1 MSRYK
6 VQVATGLFL
15 GSGTANSMSIT
26 LVGSRGESDK
36 TLLNRLGKNFAPG
49 TVNKCKVYSNQDLGP
64 INLIRLHKERY
75 LFFPEDNWFCTFV
88 LVTSP
93 QGQIYYFPC
102 YQWLEGFRTL
112 ELREGTGKLVI
123 DDNSSPL
130 LLKHPEE
137 ELKARRDAY
146 RWKVYAPGSPRCL
159 DVVTLEEMETNAKYS
174 LAKFTSFLT
183 RSAGGEGKV
192 MGHNGLQ
199 ITEGMGR
206 WGDGGEEGEQ
216 WERLKEER
224 SETEHSCLSPEYVT
238 NHWQEDS
245 FFGYQYLNGVHPV
258 FIRKCTEIPANFP
271 VTQEM
276 VAGSLGTSTT
286 LQEALKTGKIFI
298 ADYKILEGL
307 QTNVINSQT
316 QHVTASLCL
325 FYQEPSQGDLLPIA
339 IQLTQTPG
347 PESPIFLPSDSEWD
361 WMLAK
366 MWVRNSDFHV
376 HQVVSHLLY
385 THLLAEVFAM
395 ATLRQLPM
403 CHPLYKV
410 RGVIWPNS
418 ARTFGLHPLMER
430 GMQSLTYTTLC
441 LPSDIQARG
450 VNSIPNYCYR
460 DDGMK
465 LWTAIESFVSG
476 IVEYYYKNNDRVQ
489 NDTELQAW
497 VAEIFAEAFLG
508 RNSSGAPSSIQT
520 TAELVRFLTMVI
532 FTCSAQHAA
541 VNSAQFDFG
550 AWMPNT
556 PSSMR
561 KPPPTAKGTATL
573 ESILETLPEV
583 NTTCN
588 IMIVLWQLSAEPED
602 KRPLGSFLDS
612 HFVEVAPK
620 RLIKAFQ
627 ERLAEISMEIKERNK
642 TLRLVYTY
650 MDPPVVENSIS
661 I

>member
-1 MSRYK
+1 PT
-6 VQVATGLFL
+6 TGHR
-15 GSGTANSMSIT
+15 TQ
-26 LVGSRGESDK
+26 ESW
-36 TLLNRLGKNFAPG
+36 LP
-49 TVNKCKVYSNQDLGP
+49 VP
-64 INLIRLHKERY
+64 I
-75 LFFPEDNWFCTFV
+75 
-88 LVTSP
+88 
-93 QGQIYYFPC
+93 
-102 YQWLEGFRTL
+102 
-112 ELREGTGKLVI
+112 
-123 DDNSSPL
+123 PL
-130 LLKHPEE
+130 SHET
-137 ELKARRDAY
+137 
-146 RWKVYAPGSPRCL
+146 PR
-159 DVVTLEEMETNAKYS
+159 
-174 LAKFTSFLT
+174 
-183 RSAGGEGKV
+183 
-192 MGHNGLQ
+192 
-199 ITEGMGR
+199 
-206 WGDGGEEGEQ
+206 
-216 WERLKEER
+216 
-224 SETEHSCLSPEYVT
+224 SCLSPEYVT

-410 RGVIWPNS
+410 RGVIWVEGVTSRMHTIHLTLALDLSDLPGFLLLGTGVGYS
-418 ARTFGLHPLMER
+418 GLHPLMER

>member
-137 ELKARRDAY
+137 ELKARRD
-146 RWKVYAPGSPRCL
+146 RL
-159 DVVTLEEMETNAKYS
+159 
-174 LAKFTSFLT
+174 FL
-183 RSAGGEGKV
+183 S
-192 MGHNGLQ
+192 
-199 ITEGMGR
+199 
-206 WGDGGEEGEQ
+206 
-216 WERLKEER
+216 
-224 SETEHSCLSPEYVT
+224 SCLSPEYVT

-410 RGVIWPNS
+410 RGVIWVEGKTGTAASPLGYS
-418 ARTFGLHPLMER
+418 GLHPLMER